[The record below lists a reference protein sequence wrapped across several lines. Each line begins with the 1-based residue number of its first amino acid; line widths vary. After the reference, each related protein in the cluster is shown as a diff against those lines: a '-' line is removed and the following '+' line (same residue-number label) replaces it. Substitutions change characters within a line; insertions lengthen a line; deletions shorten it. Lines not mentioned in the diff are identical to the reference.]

1 MLAIECMLKPHAL
14 SVHFSPMASS
24 TILTLILVVASWP
37 AFAEASKKFLV
48 AESGPHGLN
57 RKSFQED
64 IMNAM
69 GSMLGCGGQA
79 TPVKLAS
86 IRATLTPMWNTLP
99 KTHDRLVEGV
109 LLGDPFLGSNR
120 TPYQLHRK
128 NVPRET

>member
-1 MLAIECMLKPHAL
+1 
-14 SVHFSPMASS
+14 MASS
-24 TILTLILVVASWP
+24 TVLTLILVVASWP

-109 LLGDPFLGSNR
+109 LLGDPFLGSKR